1 VSDVSPST
9 RGVRSLI
16 LGAALFLSCAY
27 FYEAGGWNQNS
38 RFDMVR
44 AVVGDRTLKID
55 RFAANTGDKA
65 VHDGHT
71 YSDKA
76 PGVALSA
83 IPFVEVAS
91 RILRAQGI
99 DPESAGGVTALSYVA
114 TVMVSGLS
122 IALAGVCLALT
133 AEALFGSAAAGL
145 VAAVSFVLGTPTW
158 AYATLL
164 MGHALATSC
173 VVLAF
178 GAAVALERTPHRSRR
193 VGLAFVIGLAAGWA
207 TVTDMSVAV
216 PAVLLTAMVMW
227 AERSDDFPGRSRV
240 LGALLIGALACIG
253 VLLAYNTLAFGSPL
267 HLGYESEQ
275 GFDELKTGFF
285 GITYPK
291 LDIVA
296 KLLFGWFRGL
306 LPLAPILALAP
317 LGWWFWLRARA
328 DRAALYV
335 SMAIPFYYLWL
346 NSSYFYWEG
355 GWSYGPRH
363 MAPALPFLALALVP
377 LWTSTSKIA
386 RIGIGLLGVVSVAL
400 TLIGVSVTPQPPIT
414 YDSPLAQLWW
424 PAFKAGDLSVNHTS
438 FDMSTW
444 NPLLVRDHPEA
455 HQAWNLGERAGLQ
468 GLTSL
473 APLLAV
479 WAIAA
484 VWWLRMARREEAMP
498 ERRPHIAPSH
508 VPRST

>member
-44 AVVGDRTLKID
+44 AVVGHRTLKID
-55 RFAANTGDKA
+55 RCAANTGDKA
-65 VHDGHT
+65 VHNGHT

-76 PGVALSA
+76 PGVARSA

-91 RILRAQGI
+91 RILRARGI
-99 DPESAGGVTALSYVA
+99 DPDSPGGVTALSYVA
-114 TVMVSGLS
+114 TVIVSGLS

-207 TVTDMSVAV
+207 TVTDMSAAV

-240 LGALLIGALACIG
+240 LGALLIGALACIA

-291 LDIVA
+291 PDIIA
-296 KLLFGWFRGL
+296 KLLFGRFRGL
-306 LPLAPILALAP
+306 LPLAPVLALAP
-317 LGWWFWLRARA
+317 LGWWFWRRTRV
-328 DRAALYV
+328 DRVVLGI
-335 SMAIPFYYLWL
+335 SIAIPLYYLSF

-363 MAPALPFLALALVP
+363 MAPALPFLALALAP
-377 LWTSTSKIA
+377 LWTVASRAA
-386 RIGIGLLGVVSVAL
+386 RIALGLIGVASVAL
-400 TLIGVSVTPQPPIT
+400 TLIGVSVTPQPPFS
-414 YDSPLAQLWW
+414 YDSPFAQLWW

-473 APLLAV
+473 LPLVAV
-479 WAIAA
+479 WAVAA
-484 VWWLRMARREEAMP
+484 VWWLRVARREEAMP
-498 ERRPHIAPSH
+498 ARQPHITH

>member
-1 VSDVSPST
+1 VIDVSHST

-16 LGAALFLSCAY
+16 LGTALFLSCAY

-38 RFDMVR
+38 RFDLVR
-44 AVVGDRTLKID
+44 AVVGHRTLQID

-91 RILRAQGI
+91 RVLRAWGVE
-99 DPESAGGVTALSYVA
+99 PESPSGVTALSYVA
-114 TVMVSGLS
+114 TVVVSALTT
-122 IALAGVCLALT
+122 ALAGVCLALT
-133 AEALFGSAAAGL
+133 AEALFGSASAGL
-145 VAAVSFVLGTPTW
+145 LAAVAFALGTPAW

-164 MGHALATSC
+164 MGHALSTSC
-173 VVLAF
+173 VVFAFAAALAL
-178 GAAVALERTPHRSRR
+178 ARTPHRSRR
-193 VGLAFVIGLAAGWA
+193 IALAFVVGVAAGWA
-207 TVTDMSVAV
+207 TVTEMSSAV
-216 PAVLLTAMVMW
+216 PAVLLAGMVVW
-227 AERSDDFPGRSRV
+227 AERSDNVAGASRV
-240 LGALLIGALACIG
+240 LGGLLVGALACVA
-253 VLLAYNTLAFGSPL
+253 VLLTYNTLAFGSPF

-275 GFDELKTGFF
+275 GFDQMKTGFF

-291 LDIVA
+291 LDIVV
-296 KLLFGWFRGL
+296 KLLFGSFRGL

-317 LGWWFWLRARA
+317 VGWWFWLRTGA
-328 DRAALYV
+328 DRVALSV
-335 SMAIPFYYLWL
+335 SIAIPLYYLWL

-363 MAPALPFLALALVP
+363 MAPALPFLALALAP
-377 LWTSTSKIA
+377 LWASA
-386 RIGIGLLGVVSVAL
+386 RHAVRIGVGLLVAVSVAI
-400 TLIGVSVTPQPPIT
+400 TLIGVSVTPQPPVS
-414 YDSPLAQLWW
+414 YDSPFAQLWW

-438 FDMSTW
+438 FDMSTY
-444 NPLLVRDHPEA
+444 NPLLVRGHPEV

-473 APLLAV
+473 LPLLAV
-479 WAIAA
+479 WLVAA
-484 VWWLRMARREEAMP
+484 AWWLRVTRRHEPMLARSREAGADP
-498 ERRPHIAPSH
+498 ASRP
-508 VPRST
+508 V